1 MNRDQVI
8 ITTGLVFT
16 TIISLAAWTVGAT
29 RPQRRPYQYPPYP
42 NLHDF
47 EPKMTEDLHNRL
59 SERLRL
65 QYIRLYNPARPP
77 GPKPDWLIGNL
88 RHLSG
93 NWIESFTA
101 WQKIHGIYFVSIA
114 ACVTKGAFR

>member
-8 ITTGLVFT
+8 ITTVLVFT
-16 TIISLAAWTVGAT
+16 TIFSLAAWTVRAT
-29 RPQRRPYQYPPYP
+29 RPRRPYQHPPYP
-42 NLHDF
+42 GLHGDF
-47 EPKMTEDLHNRL
+47 ETKMTDDLHNEL

-65 QYIRLYNPARPP
+65 QYIRLYNPPRPP

-93 NWIESFTA
+93 NWTESFTA

-114 ACVTKGAFR
+114 A